1 MSVELHESP
10 PLAPRIAALLEGLR
24 LRIRGY
30 VWVEGLAWAVVV
42 LGLAFWGS
50 LAFDWAF
57 EPPWQFRCLMLA
69 ATAVALLYV
78 VQRFIVRRAFRR
90 LDDAELAVVLERRF
104 HNYQDSLLTTVEL
117 GRQTPRTGRFNP
129 QMLDHTR
136 REAAER
142 SEAVRLADVF
152 RFGPLLRTLLAAAA
166 LAVAVLLFAIFAREA
181 FGTWVQRVVLLDKT
195 LLWPRNNHVRV
206 QDFPADRIRK
216 VAKGSDFEVT
226 AVADLTGRFKLPE
239 NVQIRYRTD
248 EGTQARDNL
257 SSVGVVNLHGQEQKY
272 SYMFKGVMSSIGF
285 DIFGGDDRDRGYRI
299 EVVDNPTINRME
311 LECVYPEYTSRPAN
325 TVPAS
330 GLVQLPQ
337 GTKVVIH
344 CEANKDLVEVPITIV
359 QGDKAKTLADV
370 ELPPS
375 GDRRHFSVT
384 LPDLTEDTTLLF
396 ELHDA
401 DGIRSRDP
409 VRLVLAARPDDVPV
423 VALRLKGI
431 GNAITSQ
438 ARLPVVGDAHDDY
451 GLARLWFEYQ
461 FDKSGGHAKTEN
473 RSASASSAVPATP
486 ATEQPFHVSTIGRDG
501 RPLTAINIEL
511 TDDEALDLKRL
522 AELGD
527 LLRRR
532 GIKTV
537 ADLSRVNSTDERALV
552 SGIKSQQQIDQALAM
567 APQIG
572 DRLLVTLKAADN
584 CALPAGAN
592 IGQGEKYQLDIV
604 PPEQLLSMLEGHEL
618 MLRHQFEIIYQE
630 LTDTRD
636 ALSRLDFGNGNADK
650 SADSDA
656 GREPGDRSGGEPD
669 DKSADQA
676 AGDGA
681 ADGHASATNETPEQH
696 VQQLAKRA
704 MELRDLRVA
713 RALDNGDRSAHETQI
728 VADGFDDIREE
739 MVNNRID
746 TPELQTRL
754 KDQIADPLK
763 RISTQMFPEF
773 RTRLLALRRVLD
785 DPSAGPARLKSAV
798 AQCDAILAEMKLV
811 LDKMLELETFNEV
824 VDKLR
829 DIITDQQKLN
839 RDTIERQKQE
849 LKNKLR
855 DLQN

>member
-1 MSVELHESP
+1 M
-10 PLAPRIAALLEGLR
+10 
-24 LRIRGY
+24 
-30 VWVEGLAWAVVV
+30 
-42 LGLAFWGS
+42 
-50 LAFDWAF
+50 
-57 EPPWQFRCLMLA
+57 
-69 ATAVALLYV
+69 
-78 VQRFIVRRAFRR
+78 
-90 LDDAELAVVLERRF
+90 
-104 HNYQDSLLTTVEL
+104 
-117 GRQTPRTGRFNP
+117 
-129 QMLDHTR
+129 
-136 REAAER
+136 
-142 SEAVRLADVF
+142 
-152 RFGPLLRTLLAAAA
+152 
-166 LAVAVLLFAIFAREA
+166 
-181 FGTWVQRVVLLDKT
+181 
-195 LLWPRNNHVRV
+195 
-206 QDFPADRIRK
+206 
-216 VAKGSDFEVT
+216 
-226 AVADLTGRFKLPE
+226 
-239 NVQIRYRTD
+239 
-248 EGTQARDNL
+248 
-257 SSVGVVNLHGQEQKY
+257 
-272 SYMFKGVMSSIGF
+272 
-285 DIFGGDDRDRGYRI
+285 
-299 EVVDNPTINRME
+299 
-311 LECVYPEYTSRPAN
+311 
-325 TVPAS
+325 
-330 GLVQLPQ
+330 
-337 GTKVVIH
+337 
-344 CEANKDLVEVPITIV
+344 
-359 QGDKAKTLADV
+359 QGDKAKALADV

-423 VALRLKGI
+423 VALRLKGVST
-431 GNAITSQ
+431 AITSQ

-461 FDKSGGHAKTEN
+461 FDAPNGHAKAEN
-473 RSASASSAVPATP
+473 GSAPANSSAPTTA
-486 ATEQPFHVSTIGRDG
+486 ATEQPFHTSTIGRDG
-501 RPLTAINIEL
+501 RPLTAINIEPA
-511 TDDEALDLKRL
+511 DGEALDLKRL
-522 AELGD
+522 AEFGE

-537 ADLSRVNSTDERALV
+537 ADLSRINSPDERSLV
-552 SGIKSQQQIDQALAM
+552 AGIKSQQQIDQALAM

-592 IGQGEKYQLDIV
+592 IGQGERYQLDIV
-604 PPEQLLSMLEGHEL
+604 PPEQLLSMLEGREL
-618 MLRHQFEIIYQE
+618 MLRRQFEIIYQE

-636 ALSRLDFGNGNADK
+636 ALSRLDFGNGSADK
-650 SADSDA
+650 SSDSGA
-656 GREPGDRSGGEPD
+656 GREPGDKSGSEPG
-669 DKSADQA
+669 DKSADSGDA
-676 AGDGA
+676 ALV
-681 ADGHASATNETPEQH
+681 NETPEQR
-696 VQQLAKRA
+696 VQRLAKRA

-713 RALDNGDRSAHETQI
+713 RALDNGDRSAHETLI

-763 RISTQMFPEF
+763 HISTQMFPEF

-785 DPSAGPARLKSAV
+785 DPSTGPAQLKSAV
-798 AQCDAILAEMKLV
+798 AQCDAILAQMKLV